1 MDKEDVYIWIWNTVQ
16 QREIKKSCHAI
27 TWMDTE
33 GMTLS
38 DINQTKEDKYCII
51 SFICGI

>member
-27 TWMDTE
+27 TWMDIE